1 MICVEERGAGLYGAP
16 HSGAARMRRS
26 PAEFTSGGREEIAQG
41 APARPA
47 GRELAGT
54 HIVELIKT
62 MLEKKASGIELA
74 RGAGA

>member
-16 HSGAARMRRS
+16 HSGGRRMRRS
-26 PAEFTSGGREEIAQG
+26 AAEFPSGGREEIAQG

-47 GRELAGT
+47 GRGLAGT